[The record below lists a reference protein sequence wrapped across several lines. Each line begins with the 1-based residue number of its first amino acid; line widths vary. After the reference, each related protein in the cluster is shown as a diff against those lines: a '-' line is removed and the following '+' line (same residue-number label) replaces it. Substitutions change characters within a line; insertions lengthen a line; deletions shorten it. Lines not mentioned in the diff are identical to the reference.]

1 MKVKQLIVTQE
12 FVESVIS
19 RLSKTTRAAE
29 LTGDIYIS
37 HCLAVDIINC
47 IEWLN
52 DMLNEAVNSI
62 NDTDI
67 HSIDITDS
75 IFDTKY
81 VLS

>member
-1 MKVKQLIVTQE
+1 MKAKQLIETQE

-19 RLSKTTRAAE
+19 RLGKATRAAE
-29 LTGDIYIS
+29 LSGDIYIS
-37 HCLAVDIINC
+37 HRLAVDMINC

-52 DMLNEAVNSI
+52 DMLNEAINSI